1 MTKRRRV
8 RIWYDREGDFLEV
21 LFERK
26 PGYFR
31 ETSSEQVM
39 EKVDEGGRVIG
50 FQVLCASRISRPLE
64 VELVGAAAERTVPLK
79 GTE

>member
-1 MTKRRRV
+1 MGQKRPI

-31 ETSSEQVM
+31 QTSSEQVM
-39 EKVDEGGRVIG
+39 EKVDEKGHVIG
-50 FQVLCASRISRPLE
+50 FQILHASRADQPLE
-64 VELVGAAAERTVPLK
+64 LDLAG
-79 GTE
+79 